1 VDLEGFA
8 LPAAL
13 DRCDG
18 PFVRAALEAG
28 APLYQRDV
36 VTIAGRGARLALPV
50 PGIPKPS
57 AVLVFEQRFRPNS
70 FDALGPEQAKRF
82 GMLAGLALRLASI
95 GSPPPTRALEDR
107 PGPAPQQSE
116 QSTAVPA
123 TGARRHFAEIV
134 GASRALDRA
143 LCRLDAAIDSELPVL
158 IVGETGTGKELFAR
172 ALHHGGERARGPL
185 VAVNCAAIPEALFEA
200 ELFGH
205 ARGAFTG
212 ADRARGGLLAQA
224 EGGTLFLDEIGE
236 LPLPRQATLLR
247 VLETRRFR
255 PVGSDEER
263 SCDVRIVAATNR
275 PLELEVQRGS
285 FRQDLLYRI
294 NVIEIRVPPLRERQG
309 DVPRLVR
316 SFLERENARVSFSA
330 DAMSALDAH
339 TWPGNVRELEHQVQ
353 RLLTLGLERVG
364 LAHLPRALRQSSPA
378 PNAASPIEAS
388 GPASERA
395 EVERALRQAHG
406 NLTHAA
412 RALGITRHGLKKR
425 MLRLGLRA
433 ASSLGGRS

>member
-1 VDLEGFA
+1 
-8 LPAAL
+8 
-13 DRCDG
+13 
-18 PFVRAALEAG
+18 
-28 APLYQRDV
+28 
-36 VTIAGRGARLALPV
+36 V
-50 PGIPKPS
+50 PTS
-57 AVLVFEQRFRPNS
+57 
-70 FDALGPEQAKRF
+70 
-82 GMLAGLALRLASI
+82 
-95 GSPPPTRALEDR
+95 
-107 PGPAPQQSE
+107 
-116 QSTAVPA
+116 
-123 TGARRHFAEIV
+123 GARRQFAEIV
-134 GASRALDRA
+134 GASRALERA
-143 LCRLDAAIDSELPVL
+143 LYRLDAAIDSDLPVL

-172 ALHHGGERARGPL
+172 ALHHGGERARAPL
-185 VAVNCAAIPEALFEA
+185 VALNCAAIPEALFEA

-224 EGGTLFLDEIGE
+224 EGGTLFLDEIAE

-255 PVGSDEER
+255 PIGSDDER
-263 SCDVRIVAATNR
+263 TCDVRIVAATNR
-275 PLELEVQRGS
+275 PLELEVQRGT

-294 NVIEIRVPPLRERQG
+294 NVIEIRVPPLRERHG

-353 RLLTLGLERVG
+353 RLLTLGLERIG
-364 LAHLPRALRQSSPA
+364 INHLPRVFRQSSGPRPA
-378 PNAASPIEAS
+378 LPIEAP
-388 GPASERA
+388 GPQGERA
-395 EVERALRQAHG
+395 EVERALQRAHG

-433 ASSLGGRS
+433 ASSLGGQS